1 MRGTAKLA
9 SVFWAQSTQAFIV
22 NAQAD
27 TRPLIRRLG
36 VAAVLCLLILRG
48 VAYIMMIPSLEPV
61 GGYDVVQA
69 PGSHCEALPGKSEL
83 PRSHDADCCAL
94 CVPAAREIAFF
105 VVILTEVDVL
115 AFKVKSPGAPEFG
128 RSSSPKPPGLI
139 ANWSATSPPRA

>member
-48 VAYIMMIPSLEPV
+48 VSSIMMIPSLEPV

-69 PGSHCEALPGKSEL
+69 PGSHCEAIPGETEL
-83 PRSHDADCCAL
+83 PRNHDADCCGL
-94 CVPAAREIAFF
+94 CMPVAREIAFF
-105 VVILTEVDVL
+105 VAILTEVDAL
-115 AFKVKSPGAPEFG
+115 AIIVKSPMAPEFG

-139 ANWSATSPPRA
+139 ANWSATSPPCA